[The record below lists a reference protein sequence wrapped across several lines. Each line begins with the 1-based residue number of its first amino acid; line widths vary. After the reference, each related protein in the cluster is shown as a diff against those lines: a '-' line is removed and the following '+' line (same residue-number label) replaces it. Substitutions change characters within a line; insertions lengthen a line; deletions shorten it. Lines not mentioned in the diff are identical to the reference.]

1 MAITLAH
8 GLSEEEVAL
17 IKGEV
22 LPKNITPA
30 ELALFVQQCNRTG
43 LDPFSR
49 QIYLVKRGDKAS
61 IQISIDGA
69 RLIAQRTGE
78 GDGQDGP
85 YWCGEDGEW
94 KDVWLSDTHP
104 SAAKVIVYRRDHAH
118 GYTGVAKW
126 SNYAQPNQMWGRMGP
141 TMIAKCAESLGL
153 RKGFPQELSGLY
165 TSEEMEQAEPQ
176 VAQEAEKAMIAK
188 ATKEAQEPTD
198 ALAEPSEPRPRRP
211 PKKKEVPGDAQDS
224 AVTDFSK
231 AQQQTI
237 AAEFGPDKP
246 IEAFWSLE
254 MLQYVNLDT
263 GELLGAKRE
272 DSWIIET
279 PEPNVPITIPESEI
293 SFAPDDGEP
302 EYIIKLR
309 EKLKLVVGFPEW
321 NEDNLLKNA
330 RKAFGEHI
338 QQVSDLTPDEAGRIS
353 SVIEMKTRKT
363 G

>member
-1 MAITLAH
+1 MAVAIAH
-8 GLSEEEVAL
+8 ELTDEQIALLKSE
-17 IKGEV
+17 I
-22 LPKNITPA
+22 LPKNTTPA

-69 RLIAQRTGE
+69 RLTAQRTGE

-104 SAAKVIVYRRDHAH
+104 SAAKVIVYRQGHTH

-165 TSEEMEQAEPQ
+165 TSEEMDQAGPQ
-176 VAQEAEKAMIAK
+176 MAQDPEEVEAPASTPE
-188 ATKEAQEPTD
+188 EAQEPTD
-198 ALAEPSEPRPRRP
+198 ILAEPSEPRPRRP
-211 PKKKEVPGDAQDS
+211 PKKKEEEETPTQEP
-224 AVTDFSK
+224 T
-231 AQQQTI
+231 
-237 AAEFGPDKP
+237 P
-246 IEAFWSLE
+246 IEAFWSIE
-254 MLQYVNLDT
+254 HLQYVNLDT

-279 PEPNVPITIPESEI
+279 PEPDVPIAIPEGEI

-302 EYIIKLR
+302 EYITNLR

-338 QQVSDLTPDEAGRIS
+338 RQVSDLTKDEAGRIA
-353 SVIEMKTRKT
+353 SVIEMKTRKK
-363 G
+363 